1 MEKILQ
7 ELDWCQRNMGGSPFQ
22 ARLSHYSMIAPEY
35 AQAIPIAPSVFV
47 ELPRLYATVW
57 DVRVRYESCPP
68 AYKDDDKRQKRIN
81 LALIGG

>member
-1 MEKILQ
+1 
-7 ELDWCQRNMGGSPFQ
+7 MGGSPFQ

-57 DVRVRYESCPP
+57 DARVRYESRPP